1 MRSVAPHHLN
11 RWCNQQMLYTLLDK
25 SPWDGDTEKIL
36 WVPTNDRPEHL
47 YWILLY
53 EFDIASNRHI
63 SYRLLTGHIV
73 AIAQPINNYLTQ
85 RQ

>member
-1 MRSVAPHHLN
+1 MEIQKRFFGCL
-11 RWCNQQMLYTLLDK
+11 QM
-25 SPWDGDTEKIL
+25 TEKI
-36 WVPTNDRPEHL
+36 PEHL